1 MKNKK
6 IMIKKNILIAI
17 ILCYTLGT
25 YADDTTKK
33 EEPLWKKGGET
44 ALTLSQV
51 SLTNWA
57 AGGENSL
64 SLNMFLNYFAN
75 YKKGN
80 LIWENK
86 FEFAYGL
93 QKQGAQ
99 GLRKSDDKLYLS
111 TTLGKKAKKNWYYT
125 ALLSFKSQFTN
136 GYNYPD
142 DVNAISKLF
151 APAYIVLSIGME
163 YKPNDFFSL
172 NIAPLAGRLTV
183 VGDKTLSDA
192 GAFGVTPG
200 KKTRSEFGANINLN
214 YRKEIMK
221 NIEFKTKLE
230 LFSNYS
236 NHPEYIDVDW
246 EVFLNMKVN
255 KYISANIT
263 THLIYDH
270 DIDILGKNNV
280 LGPKVQFKE
289 IFGVGLT
296 YKF

>member
-1 MKNKK
+1 MKNRNN
-6 IMIKKNILIAI
+6 IMKRNILTAI
-17 ILCYTLGT
+17 ILCYTLSI

-33 EEPLWKKGGET
+33 EEPFWKKGGET

-64 SLNMFLNYFAN
+64 SANFFFNYFAN
-75 YKKGN
+75 YKKDN
-80 LIWENK
+80 FIWESK
-86 FEFAYGL
+86 FEFSYGL
-93 QKQGAQ
+93 QNQGEQ

-111 TTLGKKAKKNWYYT
+111 TTLGKKASKSWYYT
-125 ALLSFKSQFTN
+125 SSISFKSQLTN

-151 APAYIVLSIGME
+151 APAYIVLSLGME

-172 NIAPLAGRLTV
+172 NIAPIAGRLTV
-183 VGDKTLSDA
+183 VSDKVLSDA

-246 EVFLNMKVN
+246 EVFINMKVN

-270 DIDILGKNNV
+270 DINIGENK
-280 LGPKVQFKE
+280 GPKVQFKE
-289 IFGVGLT
+289 VLGIGLT